1 VPQVSPAPKPGAR
14 LNDPHLIS
22 SSYTS
27 VARSKRPTSG
37 STGVRRKNSAAIKL
51 VADATLEGCDHLV
64 AGLKEINDTS
74 KEMKKEEM

>member
-1 VPQVSPAPKPGAR
+1 
-14 LNDPHLIS
+14 
-22 SSYTS
+22 
-27 VARSKRPTSG
+27 
-37 STGVRRKNSAAIKL
+37 